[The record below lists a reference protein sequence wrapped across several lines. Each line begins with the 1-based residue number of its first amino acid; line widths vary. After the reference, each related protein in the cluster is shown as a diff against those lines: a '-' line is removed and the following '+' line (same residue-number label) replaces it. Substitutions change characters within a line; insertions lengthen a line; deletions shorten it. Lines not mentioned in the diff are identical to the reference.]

1 MATIRAASN
10 SVTTRAVHVKIA
22 PRPRNIRESREV
34 LRVLKS
40 FGEVASFRN
49 LRVRWLFESRKY
61 RVD

>member
-1 MATIRAASN
+1 MRAAL
-10 SVTTRAVHVKIA
+10 TTRAVHVKIL

-49 LRVRWLFESRKY
+49 LRVRSLCKSGKHSI
-61 RVD
+61 D